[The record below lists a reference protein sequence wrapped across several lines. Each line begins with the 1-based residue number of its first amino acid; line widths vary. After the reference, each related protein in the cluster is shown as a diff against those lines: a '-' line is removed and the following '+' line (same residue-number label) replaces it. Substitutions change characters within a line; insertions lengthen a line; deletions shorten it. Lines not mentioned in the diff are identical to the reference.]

1 MTPRSLKR
9 CWSMV
14 HGQKKT
20 KNTSNGAV
28 QRSNAHRE
36 CRTGT
41 WFRRDGSS
49 SEVCAASVLHPALKL
64 KHSNTLSTLSP
75 SSSSHSPMIL
85 RRALPLLLGVHSF
98 CRAFHAR
105 PFIATP
111 KQPHGARRCCD
122 RLNMN
127 MNNPAEVPEK
137 LRLANLKAHNEV
149 WDSRRDMARATLSAA
164 KAFRRARESLAGPA
178 DGSNDSNLL
187 EEGKGSLVISAIA
200 LAVAAATLRLGG
212 RAALISVRM
221 CLEFAS
227 TVAAISSLSCSV

>member
-1 MTPRSLKR
+1 
-9 CWSMV
+9 MV
-14 HGQKKT
+14 
-20 KNTSNGAV
+20 V
-28 QRSNAHRE
+28 
-36 CRTGT
+36 
-41 WFRRDGSS
+41 
-49 SEVCAASVLHPALKL
+49 
-64 KHSNTLSTLSP
+64 
-75 SSSSHSPMIL
+75 
-85 RRALPLLLGVHSF
+85 RRALALFLGMHSF
-98 CRAFHAR
+98 CHAFHAR
-105 PFIATP
+105 PFMTTP
-111 KQPHGARRCCD
+111 KHPHGARQCRH
-122 RLNMN
+122 RQLNMN

-227 TVAAISSLSCSV
+227 TFAAIASL